1 MNVIVFFTFGIS
13 FLDWEKSG
21 LLDREIKIYRELS
34 EKYGY
39 KFTFITYGKDED
51 LKYENL
57 VLNSNIIP
65 IYKYFKKPNNKFLQI
80 FQSLIIPFKLRKKLD
95 DDKCLIKTNQLYG
108 SWSAIV
114 YKLISKNPLILRT
127 GFDLLTFTI
136 KQKKSFIKILFYYLL
151 TFLALNISDLYIS
164 TSKVDIS
171 FLQKRFI
178 FKKNKIIY
186 IPNWV
191 NMNPNVPI
199 LERDLKGIAV
209 GRLEKQKDFSYLI
222 NEWKNL
228 NIKLDI
234 YGEGSEKEEIEKLI
248 ANIDNIELKGTL
260 KNNDLIQKYSEY
272 QIYVSSTEY
281 EGNSKTLLEAMGSGC
296 VAIVPSIKNNKEI
309 IINYDNGILFSKKN
323 DNLVSI
329 VKKLI
334 QDSSLLVNLS
344 NNAIKS
350 IENSNS
356 LKSVVKLEDE
366 SYKKLINKF

>member
-21 LLDREIKIYRELS
+21 LLDREIKIYKELS

-39 KFTFITYGKDED
+39 KFTFITYGQDED
-51 LKYENL
+51 LKYKNL

-65 IYKYFKKPNNKFLQI
+65 IYKYFKKPNNKFIQI
-80 FQSLIIPFKLRKKLD
+80 FQSLIIPFKLKKNLD
-95 DDKCLIKTNQLYG
+95 DDKCIIKTNQLYG
-108 SWSAIV
+108 SWSAMV

-136 KQKKSFIKILFYYLL
+136 KQKKSFIKIIFYYLL

-171 FLQKRFI
+171 FLQKRFL

-281 EGNSKTLLEAMGSGC
+281 EGNSKTLLEAMGAGC

-309 IINYDNGILFSKKN
+309 IIDYDNGILFSKKN

-329 VKKLI
+329 IKKLI

>member
-1 MNVIVFFTFGIS
+1 MNIVVFFTFGIS

-21 LLDREIKIYRELS
+21 LLDREIMIYKELS
-34 EKYGY
+34 EKYNY
-39 KFTFITYGKDED
+39 KFTFITYGQDED
-51 LKYENL
+51 LKYKNL
-57 VLNSNIIP
+57 ILNSNIIP

-80 FQSLIIPFKLRKKLD
+80 FQSLIIPFKLRKILD
-95 DDKCLIKTNQLYG
+95 SDKCIIKTNQLYG
-108 SWSAIV
+108 SWTAIL

-136 KQKKSFIKILFYYLL
+136 KQKKSFLKIFLYYLL

-171 FLQKRFI
+171 FLQRRFI

-191 NMNPNVPI
+191 SMNPYVPV
-199 LERDLKGIAV
+199 LERDLKAIAV
-209 GRLEKQKDFSYLI
+209 GRLEKQKDFTYLI
-222 NEWKNL
+222 NQWKNL
-228 NIKLDI
+228 NINLDI
-234 YGEGSEKEEIEKLI
+234 YGEGSEKEKIEKLI
-248 ANIDNIELKGTL
+248 TNIDNIELKGTL

-281 EGNSKTLLEAMGSGC
+281 EGNSKTLLEAMGAGC
-296 VAIVPSIKNNKEI
+296 IAIVPSIKNNEEI
-309 IINYDNGILFSKKN
+309 INNYDNGILFSKKN

-329 VKKLI
+329 IKKLI
-334 QDSSLLVNLS
+334 QDSSLLVSLS

-350 IENSNS
+350 IEESNS
-356 LKSVVKLEDE
+356 IKSIIELEDKN
-366 SYKKLINKF
+366 YKKLINKF